1 MADIGSQVCREDC
14 ALSCALP
21 SGDSEG
27 QRSECRAYTKLS
39 QALFDYFGHRT
50 FRDGQMES
58 LLPLLHG
65 KDVFAQ
71 MATGAGKS
79 LCIFLGP
86 LCSSRD
92 AVGIVI
98 SPLTGLIEEQ
108 VPIKSVK
115 LIVCMH
121 NSLYIQIA
129 ILERIGVAA
138 VHITEEVPVTVLE
151 RGHRFGKWRLV
162 HNHARIQVA
171 LLLLLKLQCLCLRK
185 LQRASVVGM

>member
-1 MADIGSQVCREDC
+1 MADPGSQVCSEDC

-27 QRSECRAYTKLS
+27 QRSECSAYTRLF
-39 QALFDYFGHRT
+39 QALFDYFGHHT

-58 LLPLLHG
+58 LLPLLHA
-65 KDVFAQ
+65 KDVFVQ

-108 VPIKSVK
+108 VPIKT
-115 LIVCMH
+115 L
-121 NSLYIQIA
+121 N
-129 ILERIGVAA
+129 
-138 VHITEEVPVTVLE
+138 
-151 RGHRFGKWRLV
+151 
-162 HNHARIQVA
+162 
-171 LLLLLKLQCLCLRK
+171 
-185 LQRASVVGM
+185 

>member
-1 MADIGSQVCREDC
+1 MADLGSRVCSETC

-21 SGDSEG
+21 SGNNEAIDG
-27 QRSECRAYTKLS
+27 QRSECRAYAKLF
-39 QALFDYFGHRT
+39 QALFDYFGHHT

-108 VPIKSVK
+108 VYTKWVK
-115 LIVCMH
+115 
-121 NSLYIQIA
+121 
-129 ILERIGVAA
+129 
-138 VHITEEVPVTVLE
+138 
-151 RGHRFGKWRLV
+151 
-162 HNHARIQVA
+162 
-171 LLLLLKLQCLCLRK
+171 
-185 LQRASVVGM
+185 

>member
-1 MADIGSQVCREDC
+1 MADLGSQVCSESR
-14 ALSCALP
+14 ALSCTLP
-21 SGDSEG
+21 SGDSEATEG
-27 QRSECRAYTKLS
+27 QRSECRAYTKLF
-39 QALFDYFGHRT
+39 QALFHYFGHRT

-108 VPIKSVK
+108 VPI
-115 LIVCMH
+115 IRM
-121 NSLYIQIA
+121 
-129 ILERIGVAA
+129 
-138 VHITEEVPVTVLE
+138 
-151 RGHRFGKWRLV
+151 
-162 HNHARIQVA
+162 
-171 LLLLLKLQCLCLRK
+171 
-185 LQRASVVGM
+185 